1 MSLMTGELAQRFIVA
16 LDSLE
21 RHGGE
26 AALLEMIQLF
36 SPMARLTS
44 SHSSSELTGER
55 GARRYWINYRATLS
69 SAHTDIYEV
78 TTNDR
83 CAALFWTTRATNR
96 DGQPADYDG
105 ATLLAFEDDGLIIEL
120 RSLMQRHGF
129 EGRDT

>member
-1 MSLMTGELAQRFIVA
+1 MSLMTGELAQRFVVA

-26 AALLEMIQLF
+26 AALLEMVQLF

-44 SHSSSELTGER
+44 SRSTSELTGER
-55 GARRYWINYRATLS
+55 GARRYWVQYRAS
-69 SAHTDIYEV
+69 FPSAHTDIYEI

-83 CAALFWTTRATNR
+83 CAAIFWQTHATNR
-96 DGQPADYDG
+96 DGREADYEG

-120 RSLMQRHGF
+120 RSLMQRHDP
-129 EGRDT
+129 EGSET